1 MGDGLVLGL
10 RLIVGVVTLLPF
22 WKSTIWWVRV
32 TEFPR
37 IQWAVLALVLVGS
50 WPWTGWPLAVKAVA
64 ELGMLAC
71 LIYQGWRIFPF
82 TRLAR
87 RQVHSAKHPRPS
99 DELTLLVANVLMTN
113 RAVDRLLALIRRY
126 DPDLI
131 LLVETDAWWTNQLQQ
146 ALAKAY
152 PFSVR
157 QPQRNTYGMA
167 LFSRL
172 TLLGPEVRFL
182 IEEDVPSIRTRVL
195 LRNGIPVWFYG
206 VHPRPPVP
214 TEDPTSTARDAELL
228 VVGREV
234 KAIREPV
241 IVAGDLNDVAW
252 SSTTRL
258 FQHISGLLDPR
269 RGRGFFNTYH
279 ARWPLLR
286 WPLDH
291 VFHSKHFWLR
301 RLRRLPY
308 WGSDHFPVLIT
319 LQFAPEAGHVQEE
332 SEASREEKREASEK
346 IATARSDSA
355 P

>member
-1 MGDGLVLGL
+1 
-10 RLIVGVVTLLPF
+10 
-22 WKSTIWWVRV
+22 
-32 TEFPR
+32 
-37 IQWAVLALVLVGS
+37 
-50 WPWTGWPLAVKAVA
+50 
-64 ELGMLAC
+64 MLAC

-82 TRLAR
+82 PRLAR

-269 RGRGFFNTYH
+269 RGRGFFQYLSCTL
-279 ARWPLLR
+279 ALAALAAG
-286 WPLDH
+286 
-291 VFHSKHFWLR
+291 S
-301 RLRRLPY
+301 RLPQQAFLASATPSASILGFGPFPGADHPAVCA
-308 WGSDHFPVLIT
+308 GSG
-319 LQFAPEAGHVQEE
+319 ACAGRIGGQPGGK
-332 SEASREEKREASEK
+332 AGG
-346 IATARSDSA
+346 I
-355 P
+355 